1 MNTHTHTPAL
11 GTHYAQLLG
20 LTDPWIVRDTEL
32 DTKVQTLTI
41 HVTTQEG
48 ARLPCPTCNTL
59 CSLYDHRE
67 VREWRHLDTMQF
79 TTTIRARLPRISCP
93 THGTMT
99 VAVPWAHEH
108 SRFTLL
114 FERFAIDV
122 LKAATSI
129 ARARELLKLSW
140 DQVQRVKEHAVER
153 GLVRRVNEDI
163 EYLGIDEKSF
173 LKGHRYASLA
183 TDLGRS
189 RVLDVVEGR
198 KKENAIQLLTC
209 AIPEDKRG
217 IVKAGAM
224 DMWQPFMDAL
234 GAVFGPDTPIV
245 HDKFHVSKYL
255 GGAVDT
261 VRKGEHKILTK
272 AGYDTLVKTKY
283 LWLKN
288 PDTWEAD
295 EKKRFK
301 ELMHDQLKVGRAWA
315 LKETFRKFW
324 EYTKEWSALR
334 FFKRWYFRA
343 THSHLKPIIEVA
355 KILKRHL
362 DGLLAYTEHPIS
374 NAVTEGLNS
383 KIQTIK
389 ANARGFRNFAHYRIA
404 ILFECGGLDLY
415 P

>member
-1 MNTHTHTPAL
+1 M
-11 GTHYAQLLG
+11 
-20 LTDPWIVRDTEL
+20 IS
-32 DTKVQTLTI
+32 VQTQHFI
-41 HVTTQEG
+41 ECVHRINHVRHVESRVAKLITYNVSIPFFDMHVVVLLS
-48 ARLPCPTCNTL
+48 RLAP
-59 CSLYDHRE
+59 
-67 VREWRHLDTMQF
+67 RHLDTGFVTPPLQCMVDKLASR
-79 TTTIRARLPRISCP
+79 IRMHHRERKGESITNRFHALGGYLLSLVPLRAQDCP
-93 THGTMT
+93 VGG
-99 VAVPWAHEH
+99 
-108 SRFTLL
+108 
-114 FERFAIDV
+114 
-122 LKAATSI
+122 
-129 ARARELLKLSW
+129 
-140 DQVQRVKEHAVER
+140 RV
-153 GLVRRVNEDI
+153 
-163 EYLGIDEKSF
+163 
-173 LKGHRYASLA
+173 
-183 TDLGRS
+183 
-189 RVLDVVEGR
+189 
-198 KKENAIQLLTC
+198 C
-209 AIPEDKRG
+209 IPEDKRG

-272 AGYDTLVKTKY
+272 AGCDTLVKTKY

-355 KILKRHL
+355 KMLKRHL

-389 ANARGFRNFAHYRIA
+389 ANARGFRNFAHYRIGP
-404 ILFECGGLDLY
+404 ITGYITGC
-415 P
+415 